1 MEEAL
6 EQALSL
12 FEFRGFSSFNERK
25 GGESDEAEVEGV
37 RVGRRDILPLDLNRK
52 TLLLE
57 RGIMT
62 WSTSWKSLDKG
73 RQGQCL
79 LLRFFGTWV
88 PFLCGIRRHELR
100 LDLCEK
106 EDRGWSENHNI
117 LKGMR

>member
-1 MEEAL
+1 MTLLLLAKVVEEAL

-12 FEFRGFSSFNERK
+12 FKFRGFSSFNRRK
-25 GGESDEAEVEGV
+25 GGESDEAEVEGF
-37 RVGRRDILPLDLNRK
+37 RVGRRGLLPLDLNRK

-73 RQGQCL
+73 R
-79 LLRFFGTWV
+79 
-88 PFLCGIRRHELR
+88 HESR
-100 LDLCEK
+100 LDLREE
-106 EDRGWSENHNI
+106 EDRGWGENHNI